1 MFNLKGKTV
10 LVVDDSL
17 TIRMQVK
24 DMLAAEGYRVM
35 LAKDGEACLDILKGS
50 IPDIILLD
58 IVMPGI
64 NGLEVC
70 KIIKGNDQLKDIPIL
85 MLTHVSDAANK
96 IAGLKAGADDYVTK
110 PFSIEEL
117 NVRISSILQT
127 RTLQKELINA
137 REVAEASAQAKA
149 SFLAN
154 MSHEIRT
161 PMNGVIGFT
170 DLLLETEVNEDQRTY
185 LETIKRSGDL
195 LLAIINDILEF
206 SKLESGEIIFEE
218 IKLHLCQVMEDVI
231 NLIKPKL
238 YGKSVKI
245 SYKMEPDV
253 PLFVMGDPHRL
264 RQILLNIL
272 GNAAKFT
279 EKGGITAKVS
289 IKDKKDNL
297 VLLHFE
303 LGDTGIGISK
313 DKVESIFN
321 LFTQADS
328 STTRRFGGTGLGLSI
343 TRKIARK
350 MGGDCWVES
359 EIGKGSIFHVT
370 GWLGIADAPGNLKE
384 TERPCDAL
392 EKMEIP
398 WSASILLVE
407 DNFVNQQLAKKIME
421 KMGHRVNVADNGK
434 IALEMYLQQ
443 ADEKRGKESDSFF
456 YDIIFMD
463 MQMPEMDGVEATK
476 EIRKLEELGR
486 RRLKRIPIIAM
497 TANVL
502 DKYRKE
508 CFAAGMDDFI
518 TKPIKREVIAEAI
531 CKSYEML
538 HE

>member
-1 MFNLKGKTV
+1 MFNLSGKIV

-24 DMLAAEGYRVM
+24 NMLEAEGYRVM
-35 LAKDGEACLDILKGS
+35 LAKDGEACLDLLKEN

-64 NGLEVC
+64 NGLDVC
-70 KIIKGNDQLKDIPIL
+70 KIIKENDQLKDIPVL

-96 IAGLKAGADDYVTK
+96 IAGLKAGANDYVTK

-117 NVRISSILQT
+117 NVRISSILQN
-127 RTLQKELINA
+127 RSLQKELINA

-170 DLLLETEVNEDQRTY
+170 DLLLETEINDDQRKY
-185 LETIKRSGDL
+185 LETIRRSGDL

-206 SKLESGEIIFEE
+206 SKLESGDIIFEE
-218 IKLHLCQVMEDVI
+218 RNLYLCQLLDDVI
-231 NLIKPKL
+231 ALIKPKL

-245 SYKMEPDV
+245 SYKIEPDI
-253 PLFVMGDPHRL
+253 PPFVTGDPHRL
-264 RQILLNIL
+264 RQVLLNIL

-279 EKGGITAKVS
+279 EKGEITAKIS
-289 IKDKKDNL
+289 LEDKKENQ
-297 VLLHFE
+297 VFLHFV
-303 LGDTGIGISK
+303 LRDTGIGISIEN
-313 DKVESIFN
+313 VESIFT

-359 EIGKGSIFHVT
+359 EIGKGSTFHVT
-370 GWLGIADAPGNLKE
+370 GWFGVADGPDKLKE
-384 TERPCDAL
+384 RERPCDAM
-392 EKMEIP
+392 EKMEVP
-398 WSASILLVE
+398 WNPSILLVE
-407 DNFVNQQLAKKIME
+407 DNLVNQQLARKIME
-421 KMGHRVNVADNGK
+421 KMGHRVYVAGNGK
-434 IALEMYLQQ
+434 IAVEMYMQQ
-443 ADEKRGKESDSFF
+443 ADEKRWSDYDSFF

-476 EIRKLEELGR
+476 EIRKLEKSGEL
-486 RRLKRIPIIAM
+486 RLKRIPIIAM

-502 DKYRKE
+502 DKDRDE

-518 TKPIKREVIAEAI
+518 TKPIKRDAIAEAI
-531 CKSYEML
+531 CRAYEML
-538 HE
+538 H